1 MGFPNS
7 SQWTMAPVAE
17 AKGFRDGPRG
27 RNSSPRLC
35 NVARCMKQCFLRST
49 CIRNVRSVND
59 SRASLFAC
67 PRKTSV
73 TETRSNRL
81 TFSSFASR
89 ISSNVAIHFVD
100 RCRGRRMSDFT
111 QKRVEKIRFVDHS
124 RAREH
129 TVRKIRNGMAL
140 SLCLPIGLVFIPN

>member
-81 TFSSFASR
+81 TFSSFASC
-89 ISSNVAIHFVD
+89 ISSNVAVLFVD
-100 RCRGRRMSDFT
+100 RFEDGECQISLRNELRRFASLIT
-111 QKRVEKIRFVDHS
+111 LVRVNTPYEKFETVWRRPFVF
-124 RAREH
+124 
-129 TVRKIRNGMAL
+129 L
-140 SLCLPIGLVFIPN
+140 LV